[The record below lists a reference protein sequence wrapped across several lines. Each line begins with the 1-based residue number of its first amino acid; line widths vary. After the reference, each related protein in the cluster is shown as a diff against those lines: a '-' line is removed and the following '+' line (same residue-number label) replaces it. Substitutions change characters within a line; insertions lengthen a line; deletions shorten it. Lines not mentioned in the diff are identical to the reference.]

1 MPDETVPP
9 VPEVDYQKRLRPRTY
24 AVAVYV
30 VGLFVLMQL
39 VALGLAFW
47 FRQNVTIEKV
57 GPALSEEVVAIVT
70 PVEEPP
76 VTEPPIRKPESSPL
90 DARPEGR
97 LSVAPGGAVDQ
108 QVAQLNED
116 ARLFRRNGD
125 FSMAEVALR
134 QALDLKPNDL
144 LTLTNYAMLEEA
156 RGERRAAFARWS
168 QVIETAPEGDPTIR
182 LARERAVL
190 LEEALRLEADARRR
204 EEALLEGIDRR
215 ITVADV
221 RVEPDPLP
229 EFPLEIRRDF
239 LLKSANRS
247 IPVDASKLRV
257 QVFVYDQI
265 DGRRLEP
272 AKIEAKFLSGQPDFN
287 RPEGETLRTIYTAS
301 PDEPERKYYGY
312 IVRVFYD
319 NQLQYQRAEPR
330 SLLELF
336 SGR

>member
-1 MPDETVPP
+1 MSEENVRPEM
-9 VPEVDYQKRLRPRTY
+9 EVDYQKRLRPKTY

-57 GPALSEEVVAIVT
+57 GPELSEEVVAVVT
-70 PVEEPP
+70 PIEE
-76 VTEPPIRKPESSPL
+76 VKEPTKPADPLSPL

-97 LSVAPGGAVDQ
+97 LSLGVGGAVEQ
-108 QVAQLNED
+108 QVGQLNED

-125 FSMAEVALR
+125 FPMAEVALR

-156 RGERRAAFARWS
+156 RGNRGAAFERWK
-168 QVIETAPEGDPTIR
+168 QVIEVAPEGDPTVR
-182 LARERAVL
+182 LARERSIL
-190 LEEALRLEADARRR
+190 LEEALRLEEEARRR
-204 EEALLEGIDRR
+204 EEALLEGVDRR
-215 ITVADV
+215 VTVVDV
-221 RVEPDPLP
+221 RTVPEPLP
-229 EFPLEIRRDF
+229 EVPQEIQRDF

-247 IPVDASKLRV
+247 IPVDPSKLRV

-265 DGRRLEP
+265 DGGRLEP

-287 RPEGETLRTIYTAS
+287 RAEGETLRTIYRAV
-301 PDEPERKYYGY
+301 PEEPERRYYGY

-330 SLLELF
+330 NLLELF

>member
-1 MPDETVPP
+1 MSEENVRPS
-9 VPEVDYQKRLRPRTY
+9 PEVDYQKRLRPKTY
-24 AVAVYV
+24 AVAIYV

-47 FRQNVTIEKV
+47 VRQNVTIEKV
-57 GPALSEEVVAIVT
+57 GPALSKEAVAVVT
-70 PVEEPP
+70 PVKEGSENQKSSQPL
-76 VTEPPIRKPESSPL
+76 EASPL

-97 LSVAPGGAVDQ
+97 LSLPPGNAVDQ
-108 QVAQLNED
+108 QVSQLNED
-116 ARLFRRNGD
+116 SRLFRRNSD

-144 LTLTNYAMLEEA
+144 MTLTNYAMLEEA
-156 RGERRAAFARWS
+156 RGNRKEALGRWN
-168 QVIETAPEGDPTIR
+168 QVIATAPEDDPTIR
-182 LARERAVL
+182 LARERAIL
-190 LEEALRLEADARRR
+190 LEEALRLEAEARKR

-215 ITVADV
+215 ITVVDV
-221 RVEPDPLP
+221 RTEPDPLP
-229 EFPLEIRRDF
+229 EFPVEIQRDF
-239 LLKSANRS
+239 LLKSANRK

-265 DGRRLEP
+265 GGGRLEP
-272 AKIEAKFLSGQPDFN
+272 AKIEATFLSGQPDFN
-287 RPEGETLRTIYTAS
+287 RPEGETLRTTYRTN

-336 SGR
+336 STR

>member
-1 MPDETVPP
+1 MSDDDAPP
-9 VPEVDYQKRLRPRTY
+9 ATEVDYRKRLRPKTY
-24 AVAVYV
+24 AVAIWM
-30 VGLFVLMQL
+30 VGLFVVMQL

-57 GPALSEEVVAIVT
+57 GPPIGEEAVAAAQSREPET
-70 PVEEPP
+70 AASEPP
-76 VTEPPIRKPESSPL
+76 SPI
-90 DARPEGR
+90 DALPEGR
-97 LSVAPGGAVDQ
+97 LTLGGGGATEE

-134 QALDLKPNDL
+134 QALDLKPNDV
-144 LTLTNYAMLEEA
+144 LTLTNYAMLEES
-156 RGERRAAFARWS
+156 RGNRSAALARWT
-168 QVIETAPEGDPTIR
+168 QVIEAAPEGDPTIR
-182 LARERAVL
+182 LARERAIL

-204 EEALLEGIDRR
+204 EDALMEGIDRR
-215 ITVADV
+215 VTVADV
-221 RVEPDPLP
+221 RTEPDPLP
-229 EFPLEIRRDF
+229 DNPQRLQRDF
-239 LLKSANRS
+239 LIKSANRS
-247 IPVDASKLRV
+247 IPVDPSKLRV

-265 DGRRLEP
+265 DGGRLEP

-287 RPEGETLRTIYTAS
+287 RPEGETLRTFYAAD
-301 PDEPERKYYGY
+301 PQQPERQYYGY

-336 SGR
+336 AGR